1 MLTVDEGLLSVL
13 CIHAS
18 STIIVCKV
26 FMYVCAAACIQSCLH
41 QAHCFPTLQSLS
53 QSKQLL
59 EKRVEELQ
67 SELEI
72 TAPFRTAS
80 KKVCTCEGSANIL
93 TVTTTLFVLNWF
105 EETICLVDYNTYC
118 ISDNFSDVLD
128 SYQLPS
134 L

>member
-1 MLTVDEGLLSVL
+1 
-13 CIHAS
+13 
-18 STIIVCKV
+18 
-26 FMYVCAAACIQSCLH
+26 MYVCAAACIQSCLH

-80 KKVCTCEGSANIL
+80 KKVCTSEGSANIL

-105 EETICLVDYNTYC
+105 EKTAVTLCVCFEKTICLVDYNTYC